1 MSWRDAW
8 DADPHMFEN
17 CSKVFIDVGSNA
29 GTHIRKLYE
38 PEKYPEAKYSSV
50 LDAAFGPVWFRGQMS
65 SKTGICAFG
74 FEANPRWQS
83 RYHEIET
90 AYAKKGWRAKWFAPM
105 AVSNETGEAT
115 FWLNDDGANA
125 DWGASVVNRG
135 TESSVT
141 VPEVDFANFIETL
154 SKQALPGYKLM
165 KMDIEGAEFAVLS
178 HLLERGL
185 LCEGSLDKMT
195 IEWHLRILKSEASR
209 HAAEEIIKQVK
220 STRKCGP
227 KKDTD
232 VLELDDESYRDDG
245 VPL

>member
-1 MSWRDAW
+1 MSFQLVVGVLLTSCTASDVCSAGECIPMQNPSMLQAQRKLSQHAYQGLLSWRDAW

-125 DWGASVVNRG
+125 DWGASLVNRG

-165 KMDIEGAEFAVLS
+165 KMDI
-178 HLLERGL
+178 
-185 LCEGSLDKMT
+185 
-195 IEWHLRILKSEASR
+195 
-209 HAAEEIIKQVK
+209 
-220 STRKCGP
+220 
-227 KKDTD
+227 
-232 VLELDDESYRDDG
+232 
-245 VPL
+245 